1 MMPMTANSGLAPN
14 IGREA
19 TSSFDLVAE
28 LTHAFAASRCV
39 TKTLEL
45 AVQRISMALQ
55 AEGGAVFLLDDP
67 PTTLTCIACCGP
79 VSLTGRS
86 LPVGEGI
93 IGRSIRTRRG
103 EVIGN
108 VSLDRDF
115 FRGVDDATGFHTR
128 SLLCSPIIIHGQC
141 LGAIELVNPLGAR
154 SHFAPEDLQVLEVLA
169 TATGLALLGARSTE
183 RLIQQERMSKELDLA
198 ALIQKSML
206 PQPRAENFPVH
217 GVSIPARVVSGDFY
231 DIVALDDGRIG
242 FNIGDVAGKGFR
254 SALLMAKTA
263 SLYRCLL
270 RSVRQPADLLRLIN
284 RELCETSAYGLFVT
298 MIAGLYDPATGLL
311 RLANAGHV
319 PALVRDAKGGM
330 TLINAS
336 MPPLGVDT
344 KLAASPTAEHSF
356 YLDGGTL
363 YLCTDGVTEGRLPS
377 GEPLE
382 MEGFERH
389 LQATSGLPVSAQL
402 QTVLDRLTAAHEELS
417 DDATLLAVDDR
428 CAAAGRQSGDRAR
441 MDAPQP
447 ADGEL
452 LVEVAIAAQPN
463 RLRLLRQVVSE
474 AATTCGF
481 DRDHAAEI
489 VLAVDEACQNIIRH
503 GYQGEPGGRIVL
515 RLHRCSDRLVVLLR
529 DFAEPVDV
537 RKVCPRAL
545 DDIRCGG
552 LGTHLMRT
560 IMDEVAFEP
569 PPEGRG
575 NVLRLVKRIA

>member
-1 MMPMTANSGLAPN
+1 MTADSGLAPN
-14 IGREA
+14 AAREA
-19 TSSFDLVAE
+19 VSSFDLVAE

-39 TKTLEL
+39 TKTLDL
-45 AVQRISMALQ
+45 ALQRISMALQ

-67 PTTLTCIACCGP
+67 PTTLTCVACCGP
-79 VSLTGRS
+79 VSLTGMS

-115 FRGVDDATGFHTR
+115 FPGVDDATGFRTL

-169 TATGLALLGARSTE
+169 AATGLALLGARSTE

-206 PQPRAENFPVH
+206 PQPRGENFPVH

-284 RELCETSAYGLFVT
+284 RELCETSAFGLFVT
-298 MIAGLYDPATGLL
+298 MIAGLYDPATGLV
-311 RLANAGHV
+311 RLANAGHL
-319 PALVRDAKGGM
+319 PALVRHAKGGM

-344 KLAASPTAEHSF
+344 ELAA
-356 YLDGGTL
+356 
-363 YLCTDGVTEGRLPS
+363 
-377 GEPLE
+377 
-382 MEGFERH
+382 
-389 LQATSGLPVSAQL
+389 
-402 QTVLDRLTAAHEELS
+402 
-417 DDATLLAVDDR
+417 
-428 CAAAGRQSGDRAR
+428 
-441 MDAPQP
+441 
-447 ADGEL
+447 
-452 LVEVAIAAQPN
+452 
-463 RLRLLRQVVSE
+463 
-474 AATTCGF
+474 
-481 DRDHAAEI
+481 
-489 VLAVDEACQNIIRH
+489 
-503 GYQGEPGGRIVL
+503 
-515 RLHRCSDRLVVLLR
+515 
-529 DFAEPVDV
+529 
-537 RKVCPRAL
+537 
-545 DDIRCGG
+545 
-552 LGTHLMRT
+552 
-560 IMDEVAFEP
+560 
-569 PPEGRG
+569 
-575 NVLRLVKRIA
+575 

>member
-1 MMPMTANSGLAPN
+1 
-14 IGREA
+14 
-19 TSSFDLVAE
+19 
-28 LTHAFAASRCV
+28 
-39 TKTLEL
+39 
-45 AVQRISMALQ
+45 
-55 AEGGAVFLLDDP
+55 
-67 PTTLTCIACCGP
+67 
-79 VSLTGRS
+79 
-86 LPVGEGI
+86 
-93 IGRSIRTRRG
+93 
-103 EVIGN
+103 
-108 VSLDRDF
+108 
-115 FRGVDDATGFHTR
+115 
-128 SLLCSPIIIHGQC
+128 
-141 LGAIELVNPLGAR
+141 
-154 SHFAPEDLQVLEVLA
+154 
-169 TATGLALLGARSTE
+169 
-183 RLIQQERMSKELDLA
+183 MSKELDLA

-206 PQPRAENFPVH
+206 PQPRGENFPVH
-217 GVSIPARVVSGDFY
+217 GVGIPARVVSGDFY

-284 RELCETSAYGLFVT
+284 RELCETSAFGLFVT
-298 MIAGLYDPATGLL
+298 MIAGLYDPATGLV
-311 RLANAGHV
+311 RLANAGHL

-377 GEPLE
+377 GELLE

-402 QTVLDRLTAAHEELS
+402 QTVLDRLAAARGELS

-428 CAAAGRQSGDRAR
+428 CAAAGRQSGNRAR
-441 MDAPQP
+441 MDAAQP

-452 LVEVAIAAQPN
+452 LVEAVIAAQPD

-481 DRDHAAEI
+481 DRDRAAEI

>member
-1 MMPMTANSGLAPN
+1 
-14 IGREA
+14 
-19 TSSFDLVAE
+19 V
-28 LTHAFAASRCV
+28 
-39 TKTLEL
+39 
-45 AVQRISMALQ
+45 ALQ

-67 PTTLTCIACCGP
+67 PTTLTCVACTGP
-79 VSLTGRS
+79 VSLTGVN

-108 VSLDRDF
+108 VALDGDF
-115 FRGVDDATGFHTR
+115 FSGVDDATGFRTR

-141 LGAIELVNPLGAR
+141 LGAIELVNRLGAR

-169 TATGLALLGARSTE
+169 AATGLALLGARSTE
-183 RLIQQERMSKELDLA
+183 RLVRQERMSKELDLA

-206 PQPRAENFPVH
+206 PQPRDESFPVH
-217 GVSIPARVVSGDFY
+217 GVSTPARVVSGDFY
-231 DIVALDDGRIG
+231 DFVALDDGRIG

-263 SLYRCLL
+263 SLYRCLV
-270 RSVRQPADLLRLIN
+270 RSMRQPADLLRLIN
-284 RELCETSAYGLFVT
+284 RELCETSAFGLFVT
-298 MIAGLYDPATGLL
+298 MIAGLYDPATGLV

-319 PALVRDAKGGM
+319 PALLRHAKGEM
-330 TLINAS
+330 TSMNAS
-336 MPPLGVDT
+336 MPPLGVDLE
-344 KLAASPTAEHSF
+344 LAASPTAEHSF

-363 YLCTDGVTEGRLPS
+363 YLCTDGVTEGRLLS

-389 LQATSGLPVSAQL
+389 LQATAALPVSAQL
-402 QTVLDRLTAAHEELS
+402 QTVLDRLAAAREELS

-428 CAAAGRQSGDRAR
+428 CAAAGRQPGDRGR

-447 ADGEL
+447 ADGQP
-452 LVEVAIAAQPN
+452 LVEVVVAAEPD
-463 RLRLLRQVVSE
+463 RLRLLRPVVSE

-481 DRDHAAEI
+481 DRDRAAEI

-503 GYQGEPGGRIVL
+503 GYRGEPGGRIVL
-515 RLHRCSDRLVVLLR
+515 RLHRSSDCLVVLLR
-529 DFAEPVDV
+529 DFADPVDA

-560 IMDEVAFEP
+560 IMDEVVFEP

>member
-1 MMPMTANSGLAPN
+1 VPDAA
-14 IGREA
+14 RDA
-19 TSSFDLVAE
+19 VSSFDLVAE
-28 LTHAFAASRCV
+28 LTHAFAASQCV
-39 TKTLEL
+39 AKTLDL
-45 AVQRISMALQ
+45 ALQRIAMALQ
-55 AEGGAVFLLDDP
+55 AEGGAVFLLDEP
-67 PTTLTCIACCGP
+67 PTTLTCVACCGP
-79 VSLTGRS
+79 VSLIGMS
-86 LPVGEGI
+86 LPAGEGI
-93 IGRSIRTRRG
+93 VGRSIRTRRG
-103 EVIGN
+103 ELIGN

-115 FRGVDDATGFHTR
+115 FPGVDDATGFHTR

-141 LGAIELVNPLGAR
+141 LGAIELVNPLGGR

-169 TATGLALLGARSTE
+169 AATGLALLGARSTE
-183 RLIQQERMSKELDLA
+183 RLVQQERMSKELDLA
-198 ALIQKSML
+198 ALIQQSML
-206 PQPRAENFPVH
+206 PQPRGESFPVH
-217 GVSIPARVVSGDFY
+217 GVSTPARVVSGDFY
-231 DIVALDDGRIG
+231 DIVALNDGRIG

-263 SLYRCLL
+263 SLYRCLV
-270 RSVRQPADLLRLIN
+270 RSMRQPADLLRLIN
-284 RELCETSAYGLFVT
+284 RELCETSAFGLFVT
-298 MIAGLYDPATGLL
+298 MIAGLYDPATGLV

-319 PALVRDAKGGM
+319 PALVRQAKGEITSM
-330 TLINAS
+330 SAS
-336 MPPLGVDT
+336 MPPLGVDLE
-344 KLAASPTAEHSF
+344 LAASPTAEHSF

-389 LQATSGLPVSAQL
+389 LQATSALPVSAQL
-402 QTVLDRLTAAHEELS
+402 QTVLDRLAATQGELS

-428 CAAAGRQSGDRAR
+428 CAAAGRQSGDRGR

-447 ADGEL
+447 ADGQL
-452 LVEVAIAAQPN
+452 LVEVIAAAEPD
-463 RLRLLRQVVSE
+463 RLRLLRPVVSE
-474 AATTCGF
+474 AATACGF
-481 DRDHAAEI
+481 NRDRAAEI

-503 GYQGEPGGRIVL
+503 AYTGEPGGRIVL
-515 RLHRCSDRLVVLLR
+515 RLHRSSDCLVVLLR

-545 DDIRCGG
+545 DDTRCGG

-560 IMDEVAFEP
+560 IMDEVVFEP